1 MKIRFAILFV
11 WLLVQS
17 NSLFGQG
24 VGLVLSGGGAS
35 GFAHIG
41 VLKALEENEIPINF
55 ISGTSA
61 GAFIGSLYACGMSPA
76 EIEAYVKS
84 EKFMLMTKGE
94 VEQKHEFLLRED
106 PINSS
111 IISFS
116 FSIDSLFKKSLPT
129 NFIRPELLDFEMLRI
144 QGKTAATFQNNFD
157 SLFVPF
163 RCVASDIV
171 EKKGIVF
178 ATGNLNEAVRA
189 SMTYPFYIN
198 PIKINGTLYFDGG
211 LYNNFPA
218 DVLYEHFSPDYIIGS
233 KVSYNAKPPNE
244 DDLIS
249 QLTNMLVSQSDFSI
263 PCSNGIIIE
272 PKSSIQT
279 FDFEDVET
287 AINDGYNAT
296 LLIIDSIKKEIN
308 HRVSQQ
314 YLIEKRRAFQTKIPP
329 LTINQVE
336 TSYASGKD
344 ESFVRKSILK
354 NNKDQIIGE
363 QRFERRYF
371 RTYATPQVSYLFPT
385 LSLGKDSSFALKIAV
400 TKAKQF
406 RVDVGGVL
414 SSRAINTGFLQ
425 LNYLNVGRMA
435 TGIHANS
442 YFGKFYG
449 SGKVGVDFHLPTY
462 WPLSISIYGT
472 INRWDYFRSFATFF
486 EDVKPSFL
494 VQYESYVGA
503 QVKLPIF
510 NNSKLVFDYRFVD
523 LEDSYYQSSNFTNK
537 DTSDLTTFNGNVFS
551 GFIEQNSLNRKQF
564 ATSGSLLS
572 LKFRFITGEEHSISG
587 SQSSEQYNYRKH
599 HEWINLYGEA
609 QQFVLAK
616 KRLSLGVHAIA
627 SLTSQSLFKNYTAS
641 LLSMN
646 SFQAIPDM
654 QTYFLPEYRS
664 PQFISGGVNLVY
676 TPRKNFDI
684 RLDAYLYQPFKQLV
698 KNDDGTFGY
707 SKLFKGESVVASLSG
722 IYHSPVGPLRLSLDY
737 FPKQLKPLILQ
748 FSYGFILFN
757 ERATRW

>member
-1 MKIRFAILFV
+1 M
-11 WLLVQS
+11 
-17 NSLFGQG
+17 NFGQG

-41 VLKALEENEIPINF
+41 VLKALEENNIPINF

-61 GAFIGSLYACGMSPA
+61 GAFVGSLYACGMSPT

-84 EKFMLMTKGE
+84 EKFMLMTRGE

-106 PINSS
+106 PLNSS
-111 IISFS
+111 IFSFS
-116 FSIDSLFKKSLPT
+116 FSLDSLLLKSLPT
-129 NFIRPELLDFEMLRI
+129 NFIRPELLDFEMLRL
-144 QGKTAATFQNNFD
+144 QGKTAATFNNNFD

-218 DVLYEHFSPDYIIGS
+218 DVVYDHFNPDFIIGS
-233 KVSYNAKPPNE
+233 KVTYNATAPNE

-249 QLTNMLVSQSDFSI
+249 QLTNMLVAQTNFAL
-263 PCSNGIIIE
+263 PCANGIIIE

-296 LLIIDSIKKEIN
+296 MLLIDSIKKGISL
-308 HRVSQQ
+308 RVTPH
-314 YLIEKRRAFQTKIPP
+314 EMTAKRSTFLKKIPP
-329 LTINQVE
+329 MTINHIE
-336 TSYASGKD
+336 TSHANGKD
-344 ESFVRKSILK
+344 ERFVQQSILK
-354 NNKDQIIGE
+354 NNAQQEISEK
-363 QRFERRYF
+363 RFERRYF
-371 RTYATPQVSYLFPT
+371 RTYATPQISYLYPT
-385 LSLGKDSSFALKIAV
+385 LALQKDSTFALRIAV
-400 TKAKQF
+400 SKAKQF

-425 LNYLNVGRMA
+425 VNYLNVRRMA
-435 TGIHANS
+435 LGIHANS

-449 SGKVGVDFHLPTY
+449 SGKVGVDLHLPTY
-462 WPLSISIYGT
+462 WPLSLSGYGV

-494 VQYESYVGA
+494 VQYESYIGA
-503 QVKLPIF
+503 QLKLPIF
-510 NNSKLVFDYRFVD
+510 NNSKLVLDYRYVE
-523 LEDSYYQSSNFTNK
+523 LEDSYYQNENFTNK
-537 DTSDLTTFNGNVFS
+537 DTSDLTTFRGNVITCFV
-551 GFIEQNSLNRKQF
+551 EQNTLNRKQY

-572 LKFRFITGEEHSISG
+572 LKFRFVSGREHSISG
-587 SQSSEQYNYRKH
+587 SQATEQYDYRKH

-609 QQFVLAK
+609 QRFILAK
-616 KRLSLGVHAIA
+616 KRLAVGLHGIA

-646 SFQAIPDM
+646 TFQALPDM

-664 PQFISGGVNLVY
+664 PQFVSGGVNLVFS
-676 TPRKNFDI
+676 PRKNIDI
-684 RLDAYLYQPFKQLV
+684 RLDAYFYQPFKQLV
-698 KNDDGTFGY
+698 KNYDGSFGY
-707 SKLFKGESVVASLSG
+707 SKLFKGESTVASLSA

>member
-1 MKIRFAILFV
+1 M
-11 WLLVQS
+11 LLGS
-17 NSLFGQG
+17 FLSFSQG
-24 VGLVLSGGGAS
+24 VGVVLSGGGAS

-41 VLKALEENEIPINF
+41 VLKALEENNIPINF

-61 GAFIGSLYACGMSPA
+61 GAFIGSLYACGMSPT
-76 EIEAYVKS
+76 EIETYVKS

-106 PINSS
+106 PVNSS

-129 NFIRPELLDFEMLRI
+129 NFVRPELLDFEMLRI
-144 QGKTAATFQNNFD
+144 QGRTAATFQNNFD

-171 EKKGIVF
+171 EKKGVVF

-218 DVLYEHFSPDYIIGS
+218 DVIYDHFNPDFIIGS
-233 KVSYNAKPPNE
+233 KVSYNAKPPKE

-249 QLTNMLVSQSDFSI
+249 QLTNMLVAQTNFSL
-263 PCSNGIIIE
+263 PCTNGIIIE
-272 PKSSIQT
+272 PKTSIQT
-279 FDFEDVET
+279 FDFEAVET

-296 LLIIDSIKKEIN
+296 LLIIDSIQKEISL
-308 HRVSQQ
+308 RVTPQ
-314 YLIEKRRAFQTKIPP
+314 EMAKKRSVFLNKVPQM
-329 LTINQVE
+329 TINNVE
-336 TSYASGKD
+336 TYHANDK
-344 ESFVRKSILK
+344 EERYVQQSILK
-354 NNKDQIIGE
+354 NKNNQVIDEK
-363 QRFERRYF
+363 RFERRYF
-371 RTYATPQVSYLFPT
+371 RTYATPQISYLFPT

-425 LNYLNVGRMA
+425 LNYLNVGRIA
-435 TGIHANS
+435 TGINANT

-449 SGKVGVDFHLPTY
+449 SGKIGVDLHLPTY
-462 WPLSISIYGT
+462 WPLSISTYGT

-494 VQYESYVGA
+494 VQYESYIGA
-503 QVKLPIF
+503 QLKLPIF
-510 NNSKLVFDYRFVD
+510 NNSKLALDYRFVE
-523 LEDSYYQSSNFTNK
+523 LEDSYYQSENFTNK
-537 DTSDLTTFNGNVFS
+537 DTSDLTTFKGNVYTCFV
-551 GFIEQNSLNRKQF
+551 EQNTLNRKQY

-572 LKFRFITGEEHSISG
+572 LKFRFVSGEEHSISG
-587 SQSSEQYNYRKH
+587 SQSTEQYDYKKH
-599 HEWINLYGEA
+599 HQWINLYGEA
-609 QQFVLAK
+609 QQFLVAK
-616 KRLSLGVHAIA
+616 KRFSIGIHGIA

-664 PQFISGGVNLVY
+664 PQFISGGINFVF

-684 RLDAYLYQPFKQLV
+684 RFDGYFYQPFKQLV
-698 KNDDGTFGY
+698 KNNDGSFGY
-707 SKLFKGESVVASLSG
+707 SNLFKGESVVASLST
-722 IYHSPVGPLRLSLDY
+722 IYHSPVGPLRLSLNY
-737 FPKQLKPLILQ
+737 FPKQLNPLILQ

>member
-1 MKIRFAILFV
+1 LKIRFKILV
-11 WLLVQS
+11 VLLLLNPLMS
-17 NSLFGQG
+17 FSQG

-41 VLKALEENEIPINF
+41 VLKALEENHIPINF

-61 GAFIGSLYACGMSPA
+61 GAFVGSLYACGMSPS

-84 EKFMLMTKGE
+84 DKFLLMSKGE
-94 VEQKHEFLLRED
+94 VERKHEFLLRED
-106 PINSS
+106 PLNSS
-111 IISFS
+111 IFSFS
-116 FSIDSLFKKSLPT
+116 FSIDSLFLKSLPT
-129 NFIRPELLDFEMLRI
+129 NFIRPELLDYEMLRI

-178 ATGNLNEAVRA
+178 STGNLNEAVRA

-218 DVLYEHFSPDYIIGS
+218 DVVYDHFNPDFIIGS
-233 KVSYNAKPPNE
+233 KVTYNAKPPKE

-249 QLTNMLVSQSDFSI
+249 QLTNMLVTQTNFTL
-263 PCSNGIIIE
+263 PCQNGIIIE

-296 LLIIDSIKKEIN
+296 MLIIDSIKKEISL
-308 HRVSQQ
+308 RVTPAE
-314 YLIEKRRAFQTKIPP
+314 IDKKRRDFLRKVPQM
-329 LTINQVE
+329 TINNVE
-336 TSYASGKD
+336 TFHANGKD
-344 ESFVRKSILK
+344 EQFVQQSILK
-354 NNKDQIIGE
+354 NNDNQIINE
-363 QRFERRYF
+363 NRFERRYF
-371 RTYATPQVSYLFPT
+371 RTYATPQISYLYPT
-385 LSLGKDSSFALKIAV
+385 LSLQKDSSFALRIAV
-400 TKAKQF
+400 SKAKQF

-425 LNYLNVGRMA
+425 VNYLNVRRMA
-435 TGIHANS
+435 IGINANS

-462 WPLSISIYGT
+462 WPLSINTYGV

-494 VQYESYVGA
+494 VQYESYIGV
-503 QVKLPIF
+503 QLKLPIF
-510 NNSKLVFDYRFVD
+510 NNSKLTFDYRFTE
-523 LEDSYYQSSNFTNK
+523 LEDSYYQTENFTNK
-537 DTSDLTTFNGNVFS
+537 DTSDLTTFKGNVYTC
-551 GFIEQNSLNRKQF
+551 FIEQNSLNRKQY

-572 LKFRFITGEEHSISG
+572 LKFRFVTGGENSISG
-587 SQSSEQYNYRKH
+587 SQSTEQYDYKKH
-599 HEWINLYGEA
+599 HEWINIYGEA
-609 QQFVLAK
+609 QQYILAK
-616 KRLSLGVHAIA
+616 KRSAIGIHGVA

-646 SFQAIPDM
+646 TFQALPDM

-664 PQFISGGVNLVY
+664 PQFISIGVNLVF
-676 TPRKNFDI
+676 TPRSNFDI
-684 RLDAYLYQPFKQLV
+684 RFDGYFYQPFKQLV
-698 KNDDGTFGY
+698 KNNDGSFGY
-707 SKLFKGESVVASLSG
+707 SKLFNGASTVASLSA
-722 IYHSPVGPLRLSLDY
+722 IYHSPVGPLRLSLNY